1 MAILLSFEKIKKEV
15 PIMKFAMYMRV
26 GNAEE
31 FKTQQKTTI
40 EENCKLENITVD
52 LYSTD
57 ELIENVLYG
66 EIRKILYS
74 HTKKGENKSWQR

>member
-1 MAILLSFEKIKKEV
+1 MKI
-15 PIMKFAMYMRV
+15 AMYMRV
-26 GNAEE
+26 GNPEE
-31 FKTQQKTTI
+31 FKAEQKTAV

-66 EIRKILYS
+66 EIKKILYS
-74 HTKKGENKSWQR
+74 CTKGGKINRGKDRIHKS

>member
-1 MAILLSFEKIKKEV
+1 MTANKVFETVSNKKWSTNKKI
-15 PIMKFAMYMRV
+15 AMYMRV

-31 FKTQQKTTI
+31 FKAEQKTAV

-66 EIRKILYS
+66 EIKKFYIAMQ
-74 HTKKGENKSWQR
+74 KGEK